1 MAYAP
6 EFIEKVG
13 IFYETHDDSAKEVAE
28 AHGVSRSIMYGWI
41 EKYGWIQNKYQGVRK
56 SAGGLIDEATMRAVR
71 EGAVDAVVGEV
82 MEADAHSGHVDK
94 DRAKKIAGGLI
105 REVLTIDQLNIDA
118 SQALANAREIA
129 ITSTKLN
136 DQRIWLDCIKTGKEV
151 IFGKNPDMV
160 FLGDFSKITDVDVA
174 NMSQEELLRLAK
186 GMQNNPPKEE

>member
-13 IFYETHDDSAKEVAE
+13 IYFETHDDSAKEVAE
-28 AHGVSRSIMYGWI
+28 THGVSRSIMYGWI
-41 EKYGWIQNKYQGVRK
+41 EKYGWIQNKYQGVRR
-56 SAGGLIDEATMRAVR
+56 SAGGLIDEAAMRAVR

-82 MEADAHSGHVDK
+82 MEADAHTGHVDK

-105 REVLTIDQLNIDA
+105 REVLTLDQLNLDA

-136 DQRIWLDCIKTGKEV
+136 DQRIWLDCVKTGKEI

-160 FLGDFSKITDVDVA
+160 FLGDFSKITDVDIA

-186 GMQNNPPKEE
+186 MHEDKKEG